1 MHFIYRMGY
10 DQKTFAA
17 AVINMAVK
25 GYLTICEKKGTYT
38 LAAAQWDDSAL
49 APEEKKVAAILFGGA
64 RSIELNNKNHIKVS
78 AAISMLKEMLKK
90 QCEKIY
96 FITNT
101 SYFVKGTILS
111 VILVLVS
118 VLFSGRPE
126 MIFISLFMSVWLTGW
141 TFGLVF
147 LLAATMSAWRTVCAA
162 SGARISSLG
171 GAIVLSVIAVPF
183 LGGEILGL
191 WFLSQLSAPLMVAV
205 LSGIVAIN
213 VVFYYLLKAPT
224 LLGRRILD
232 QIEGFKMFLSV
243 AEKDRLNLLNPPDR
257 TPELF
262 ERYLPYALALGVEQA
277 WAQQFAD
284 VLARAAVDGT
294 TYSPAWY
301 SGSGWSTARV
311 GAFSSSLGSSLS
323 SSISSSSTA
332 PGSSSGFGGGGGSG
346 GGGGGGGGG
355 GW

>member
-1 MHFIYRMGY
+1 
-10 DQKTFAA
+10 
-17 AVINMAVK
+17 
-25 GYLTICEKKGTYT
+25 
-38 LAAAQWDDSAL
+38 
-49 APEEKKVAAILFGGA
+49 
-64 RSIELNNKNHIKVS
+64 
-78 AAISMLKEMLKK
+78 
-90 QCEKIY
+90 
-96 FITNT
+96 
-101 SYFVKGTILS
+101 
-111 VILVLVS
+111 
-118 VLFSGRPE
+118 
-126 MIFISLFMSVWLTGW
+126 
-141 TFGLVF
+141 
-147 LLAATMSAWRTVCAA
+147 
-162 SGARISSLG
+162 
-171 GAIVLSVIAVPF
+171 VPF